1 MSTESSAQGLPRD
14 APSLGLTP
22 LSRVRLDELLREVL
36 DRVEDVVGS
45 RERLRAL
52 LDAVVGISTDLDLH
66 STLERIVV
74 AACHLAGARYGALGV
89 IGDDGRLVEF
99 ITDGISAEVQAE
111 IGDLP
116 TGRGVLGVLIEDPRP
131 VRMPDITQ
139 HSHSYGFPPNHPPM
153 HSFLGVPVRVRDTV
167 FGNLYLAEKRGAAEF
182 TEDDEQIMVALA
194 AAAGAAI
201 DNARL
206 YAVAQRRHRWLSAAA
221 EITNVTLGRVHRT
234 AALELVARLARE
246 VADAELVLILLHDD
260 ETESLTVEVVNG
272 AEGIPG
278 SGLLGTSLL
287 VAETAFTEAIN
298 GRADVM
304 VEHLAKAARWDAP
317 VPAGPAMVVPL
328 LAADALHGLL
338 VVAYRSGERRD
349 TTTDLAMI
357 TTFAGQAALA
367 MERAR
372 AQEERELYA
381 VLEDRERIA
390 RDLHDVVIQRLFATG
405 LQLQTSATMALRPE
419 VASRIN
425 AAVDQLDTTIRD
437 IRAAIFELRTP
448 MSAALRGELRG
459 LVDAAA
465 DPLGFRPSL
474 ETFGPVD
481 SVASDQV
488 RADVLAVVREALSNV
503 VRHAAASKVRVV
515 VRTGAATLTISVADN
530 GVGASDAMA
539 RGGLTNMRE
548 RALGHGGTFEIQ
560 ATVPTGTTMVWSVP
574 V

>member
-1 MSTESSAQGLPRD
+1 MSTEPNAQGLPREV
-14 APSLGLTP
+14 PSLGLTP
-22 LSRVRLDELLREVL
+22 VSRVRLDELLQEMLARVGEVV
-36 DRVEDVVGS
+36 DS

-52 LDAVVGISTDLDLH
+52 LDAVVGIGTDLDLH
-66 STLERIVV
+66 STLERIVA
-74 AACHLAGARYGALGV
+74 AACLLAGARYGALGV
-89 IGDDGRLVEF
+89 IGDDRRLVEF
-99 ITDGISAEVQAE
+99 ITDGIGAEVHAQ

-139 HSHSYGFPPNHPPM
+139 HPQSYGFPPNHPPM
-153 HSFLGVPVRVRDTV
+153 HSFLGVPVRVRDTM
-167 FGNLYLAEKRGAAEF
+167 FGNLYLAEKQGAAEF
-182 TEDDEQIMVALA
+182 TDDDEQIMVALA

-206 YAVAQRRHRWLSAAA
+206 YAVAQRRHQWLSAAA
-221 EITNVTLGRVHRT
+221 EITDVLLGPVHRT
-234 AALELVARLARE
+234 AALELVARRARE
-246 VADAELVLILLHDD
+246 VADAELVLVLLHDE
-260 ETESLTVEVVNG
+260 ETGSLTVEVVDG
-272 AEGIPG
+272 GESDPAT
-278 SGLLGTSLL
+278 GLVGTSIP
-287 VAETAFTEAIN
+287 VAETILAEAIN
-298 GRADVM
+298 ERADVM
-304 VEHLAKAARWDAP
+304 VEHLAKAAPWATP
-317 VPAGPAMVVPL
+317 VIAGPALVVPL

-349 TTTDLAMI
+349 AATDLAMI
-357 TTFAGQAALA
+357 TAFAGQAALA

-405 LQLQTSATMALRPE
+405 LQLQTTATMALRPE
-419 VASRIN
+419 VTSRVN

-437 IRAAIFELRTP
+437 IRAAIFELRSP
-448 MSAALRGELRG
+448 MSAVLRNELRG
-459 LVDAAA
+459 IVDAAA

-481 SVASDQV
+481 SVASDQI

-503 VRHAAASKVRVV
+503 VRHAAATEVRVV
-515 VRTGAATLTISVADN
+515 VRTEAGMLTISVADN
-530 GVGASDAMA
+530 GVGAGDAVA
-539 RGGLTNMRE
+539 RGGLANMRE
-548 RALGHGGTFEIQ
+548 RAAGHGGTFEIRP
-560 ATVPTGTTMVWSVP
+560 TDPTGTTIMWNVP

>member
-1 MSTESSAQGLPRD
+1 LSAQGLPRD
-14 APSLGLTP
+14 APSLGLAP

-36 DRVEDVVGS
+36 DRVEEVVDS

-111 IGDLP
+111 IGELP
-116 TGRGVLGVLIEDPRP
+116 TGRGVLGMLIEDPRP

-139 HSHSYGFPPNHPPM
+139 HSQSYGLPPNHPPM

-167 FGNLYLAEKRGAAEF
+167 FGNLYLAGKRGAAEF

-221 EITNVTLGRVHRT
+221 KITNVTLGRVHRT

-246 VADAELVLILLHDD
+246 VADAELVLILLHD
-260 ETESLTVEVVNG
+260 EVTESLTVEVVDG
-272 AEGIPG
+272 AEGIPV
-278 SGLLGTSLL
+278 SGLVGTSLP
-287 VAETAFTEAIN
+287 VAETAFAEAIN

-304 VEHLAKAARWDAP
+304 VEHLAKAARWAAP

-367 MERAR
+367 MERAQ

-465 DPLGFRPSL
+465 DPLRFRPSL

-503 VRHAAASKVRVV
+503 VRHAAASQVRVV
-515 VRTGAATLTISVADN
+515 VRTEAATLTVSVADN
-530 GVGASDAMA
+530 GVGASDDATA

-560 ATVPTGTTMVWSVP
+560 ATVPTGMTIVWSVP